1 MLSTDVFPRVFRMI
15 FTRSI
20 ADPRLLVALLVSL
33 ACSDASS
40 PRKVPPPT
48 DLHVLALETFDGSG
62 QAVHPDAA
70 ITPPTWAPDQ
80 TQLFVTPYPN
90 GDATKEN
97 PSLFTGRSFV
107 DWLIPPGVMNPIA
120 RPATG
125 YLSDPDEV
133 FNPETNELWLY
144 YRAVTSENE
153 ILLIRGSGPSTWSPP
168 TLVASG
174 TNHTIVSPTVVRR
187 GAGNWL
193 MWSVNSGTGGCA
205 GNSTT
210 VEMRRSSDGINWSD
224 PATTDLSEVNAFA
237 WHIDV
242 EWIPS
247 KQEFWAIYNVK
258 IPGSCTTSELHFARS
273 TDGLH
278 WVMAG
283 GPVLVRGAIPAFA
296 DIVYRASL
304 LYDEATDSITLWY
317 SGARFQDGRY
327 DWRIAT
333 ERLTASAFFER
344 LAASGLPGGGSGV
357 TTAPPLTDADAP

>member
-1 MLSTDVFPRVFRMI
+1 MI
-15 FTRSI
+15 NARSI
-20 ADPRLLVALLVSL
+20 ADPRLLVAFLVSL

-70 ITPPTWAPDQ
+70 ITPVTWAPDQ

-107 DWLIPPGVMNPIA
+107 DWRIPSGVMNPIA
-120 RPATG
+120 RPAAG

-144 YRAVTSENE
+144 YRAVTNENE

-187 GAGNWL
+187 GILGYLQCEDSRIMHDIGIALCQEHRWTALGVGRWARAGARRNTSICRYRL
-193 MWSVNSGTGGCA
+193 SRLALV
-205 GNSTT
+205 
-210 VEMRRSSDGINWSD
+210 RRSHRQH
-224 PATTDLSEVNAFA
+224 NALVFR
-237 WHIDV
+237 
-242 EWIPS
+242 
-247 KQEFWAIYNVK
+247 
-258 IPGSCTTSELHFARS
+258 RS
-273 TDGLH
+273 ISG
-278 WVMAG
+278 
-283 GPVLVRGAIPAFA
+283 
-296 DIVYRASL
+296 RAL
-304 LYDEATDSITLWY
+304 
-317 SGARFQDGRY
+317 
-327 DWRIAT
+327 
-333 ERLTASAFFER
+333 
-344 LAASGLPGGGSGV
+344 
-357 TTAPPLTDADAP
+357 